1 MVRSKARVFRA
12 LALGVAAALTLAACG
27 GTPASPGSSDGTGT
41 TPTKGGTIYMLT
53 TAEQWNRIDP
63 QRAYTG
69 EDLAFFGATITR
81 SLVSYK
87 YSTDVEEANSLVPDL
102 ATDIGTPNADASE
115 WTFTLQDGP
124 KWQDGS
130 PVTCEDVAYGVSR
143 TFATGVISEGPT
155 YQIAYLDIPKDEDG
169 TSAYKGPYPIDGK
182 VVGQDLYDKA
192 VSCDGSTITFKLAQ
206 SVPDFNFTTTLGFSP
221 VPEAADTGEKYDSAD
236 VVSNGP
242 YMIDTYETGNGGKFI
257 LVRNPEWDPAFDTV
271 RKAYPDTWEVDFGID
286 VQVMDQRIMQSTGN
300 DAFTIQYGNVQPANL
315 ATVFTDPQT
324 PTPQF
329 EGRAISDFDPYSL
342 YLWVNVLK
350 VKSLEIRQAMAVALD
365 REALRLNAGGAFAGD
380 LADGVIKPN
389 IGIDY
394 AETGWAT
401 DLFGEAIPPAGNP
414 ELAKKLIAESGEP
427 APTLKYDYPS
437 TPVND
442 QAAAIVKAS
451 LELAGFKVTPNPI
464 EAGIYYSVVFDPAKK
479 GDFGSGGWG
488 PDWPNASTVIPPLF
502 THEGGWDLSEVE
514 DKDFNVKVKAAQT
527 ELDRETQAT
536 MWQDLNKEAALNAW
550 IIPTRFGLTQV
561 IAGNKVQP
569 VYQWAP
575 YGSWP
580 YAEMYVTQ

>member
-1 MVRSKARVFRA
+1 MVRSRARVFRA
-12 LALGVAAALTLAACG
+12 MALGVAAALTLAACG
-27 GTPASPGSSDGTGT
+27 GQQASPGSSDGGGT
-41 TPTKGGTIYMLT
+41 TPAPGGTIYMLT

-115 WTFTLQDGP
+115 WKFTLQDGP

-169 TSAYKGPYPIDGK
+169 TSSYKGPYPIDGK
-182 VVGQDLYDKA
+182 VVGQELYDKA

-221 VPEAADTGEKYDSAD
+221 VPKDADTGEKYDSAD

-342 YLWVNVLK
+342 YLWINVLK
-350 VKSLEIRQAMAVALD
+350 QPDLKVRQAMAVALD

-389 IGIDY
+389 IGVDY

-414 ELAKKLIAESGEP
+414 ELAKKLISESGKP

-464 EAGIYYSVVFDPAKK
+464 EAGVYYSVVFDPAKK

-502 THEGGWDLSEVE
+502 SHEGGWDLSEVE

-527 ELDRETQAT
+527 ELDRPTQAT

-561 IAGNKVQP
+561 IAGTKVQP

>member
-27 GTPASPGSSDGTGT
+27 GTPASPGSSDGGGT

-87 YSTDVEEANSLVPDL
+87 YSTDVEEANTLVPDL
-102 ATDIGTPNADASE
+102 ATDIGTHNADASE
-115 WTFTLQDGP
+115 WQFTLQDGP

-130 PVTCEDVAYGVSR
+130 PVTCADVAYGVSR

-155 YQIAYLDIPKDEDG
+155 YQIAYLDIPKDKDG

-221 VPEAADTGEKYDSAD
+221 VPEKADTGEKYDSAD

-329 EGRAISDFDPYSL
+329 AGRAISDFDPYSL
-342 YLWVNVLK
+342 YLWINVLK
-350 VKSLEIRQAMAVALD
+350 QPDLKIRQAMAVALD

-389 IGIDY
+389 IGTDY

-414 ELAKKLIAESGEP
+414 DLAKKLISESGKP

-464 EAGIYYSVVFDPAKK
+464 EAGVYYSVVFDPAKK

-561 IAGNKVQP
+561 IAGTKVQP